1 MVSEAV
7 MMEKS
12 MLPVSVCVAA
22 LLCVLQ
28 LSSSQTVHRVCY
40 VKPENSTAPCPQ
52 PCYTLQEYAD
62 NGTAMNCS
70 FGEANTTYLFLEGVH
85 ELFENVSL
93 NAFHVDSVS
102 LVGNSSEGENGTF
115 LTAEIVC
122 YDQAGFLFKNS
133 TNIIIKNLTFTGC
146 GHWYQYMVLGG
157 QAALAFYNVTNM
169 TVVNTTV
176 QNSTGYGLYALCAMG
191 YVEVADSVFAFNEG
205 SLDYDGGNVGFLYQG
220 CSDINTPSLLS
231 IRFSQ
236 FLYGY
241 SEHINPLATGL
252 SVFVWSSGVNV
263 DIDNITAI
271 GNVAVHASTGGNVA
285 LLLRNRTNISTN
297 WARVRNSYLANG
309 RANSGAGMFVSILDT
324 PSFDTRSQN
333 PTRSSSTS
341 PEVLEVITIVNTQF
355 ISNHAEF
362 EGGGLYVITHEEAG
376 IFSPIGN
383 VTVRDCVFYDNKLNN
398 RIGGGV
404 AVHLNNHYVLSYLNH
419 SVPQFFTS
427 LVNCTIENNALIV
440 EENLVDTVFT
450 GSSAVFVIENPSGV
464 LIENC
469 SISHNNCTGITAVW
483 SSVMF
488 AGNMTFTNNTG
499 TDGGGIILCDNSYML
514 LRANT
519 TVVFQDNRAS
529 HAGGGIYAENACLQS
544 EPPCFF
550 QLDIE
555 IYKYPSLQDT
565 VRVHLINNSAD
576 YAGSAIYGGSVDYCI
591 LFPQFV
597 PDLKKHGAAMFQYIF
612 RINQSSSDLSPI
624 SSNPYQVCFCVSN
637 GTRPD
642 CGIASIAK
650 TMYPGE
656 ELSFHA
662 LTVGQHNGSASG
674 TVLASLK
681 GLSADSQLGN
691 LENSQVSQKNCTEFR
706 YKVYSSRP
714 LEVILLQVQ
723 HSDISS
729 GAQGRGFVQVN
740 VALRQC
746 PIGFTI
752 TSQTPYECGC
762 VHTLAVHDYKCNIQ
776 SQTIHRQF
784 PNWIGYYHHQERN
797 PSDYIFASNE
807 NKNESISNGIVY
819 YKHCPFDFCKAKSE
833 AIKTGPNASSFQGD
847 SQCAYHRT
855 GVLCGGCRD
864 GYSLILGSSEC
875 RRCSDRYVSLL
886 LVFIAAGLALV
897 LLLIV
902 TDLNVSSGTM
912 SGLIFYANIVQVDR
926 AIYFDVSSAT
936 TPVSTPVYLCGIF
949 IAWLNLD
956 FGIKTCFYNGMDAY
970 AKTWLQFAFPLYVW
984 GIAAVIILLSRRFP
998 SMAGRNPVKVLAS
1011 LFLLSYAKLLRTII
1025 TSLAPAELALPTDTN
1040 ETTVVKAVWQ
1050 QDGNV
1055 DYLQG
1060 KHIPLFMVALG
1071 FGLMTLPYAVILLL
1085 IQWLQKTSHFCLCS
1099 WVAKMKPL
1107 LDAYTGPYKTNCRFW
1122 TGFLLLI
1129 RVGLFVIFAF
1139 PSTDP
1144 DLKLALILTTC
1155 ITVQMIAWS
1164 FRGVYANAYTNILNS
1179 VFLLNLGLFSA
1190 VTSYLSHSN
1199 SSRNDQAIA
1208 ICISVGTTFVLFNC
1222 ILFYHT
1228 FVQIRATRKWYRLQS
1243 WLKKKRLIKYSRF
1256 GRDSATTATQGD
1268 EQESDEEA
1276 ERQVTGNNATH
1287 STIDPFDI
1295 QYREPL
1301 ISSGSGSYGTSDPST

>member
-1 MVSEAV
+1 MF
-7 MMEKS
+7 KKTD
-12 MLPVSVCVAA
+12 
-22 LLCVLQ
+22 LCVSALVVIVLSALQ
-28 LSSSQTVHRVCY
+28 FSGSQTVHRVCY

-62 NGTAMNCS
+62 NETAMNCR
-70 FGEANTTYLFLEGVH
+70 FGKADTTYLFLEGVH
-85 ELFENVSL
+85 EIFENVSF
-93 NAFHVDSVS
+93 NVSHVDSVS
-102 LVGNSSEGENGTF
+102 LIGNVSEFENSSVPI
-115 LTAEIVC
+115 AIIVC
-122 YDQAGFLFKNS
+122 YKQASFLFSNS
-133 TNIIIKNLTFTGC
+133 TNITIRHLKFTGC
-146 GHWYQYMVLGG
+146 GRWFSDTELGG
-157 QAALAFYNVTNM
+157 NVAIALSFYNVTNV
-169 TVVNTTV
+169 TVSNTTV

-191 YVEVADSVFAFNEG
+191 SVEVTNSVFSHNKGTWE
-205 SLDYDGGNVGFLYQG
+205 YDGGNAIFLYQN
-220 CSDINTPSLLS
+220 CTEIKTPSNLS
-231 IRFSQ
+231 IRFTQ

-241 SEHINPLATGL
+241 GEHINPLATGL
-252 SVFVWSSGVNV
+252 SVFVQSNRVNV

-271 GNVAVHASTGGNVA
+271 GNVAAHSSTGGNVA
-285 LLLRNRTNISTN
+285 LFLRNKTNIISN
-297 WARVRNSYLANG
+297 CIYVKNSYIANG
-309 RANSGAGMFVSILDT
+309 EAYIGAGMYVSILDT
-324 PSFDTRSQN
+324 PTFDEGPKTFPRTLSA
-333 PTRSSSTS
+333 SSNVS
-341 PEVLEVITIVNTQF
+341 VLEVITIVNTQF
-355 ISNHAEF
+355 ISNHAKL
-362 EGGGLYVITHEEAG
+362 GAGGLYVVTHEEAN
-376 IFSPIGN
+376 IFSLIGK
-383 VTVRDCVFYDNKLNN
+383 VTVRDCVFYNNKLNN

-419 SVPQFFTS
+419 SVPQFLTS
-427 LVNCTIENNALIV
+427 LVNCTIENNFLFV
-440 EENLVDTVFT
+440 NDSVVGKTFT

-488 AGNMTFTNNTG
+488 AGNITFTNNTG

-576 YAGSAIYGGSVDYCI
+576 YAGSAIYGGSVDYCT

-612 RINQSSSDLSPI
+612 IINNSLSDLSPI
-624 SSNPYQVCFCVSN
+624 SSNPYQVCFCDGNRTLPKCS
-637 GTRPD
+637 
-642 CGIASIAK
+642 IKSIAR
-650 TMYPGE
+650 TTYPGE
-656 ELSFHA
+656 QLSFHA

-681 GLSADSQLGN
+681 GLSADSQLGD
-691 LENSQVSQKNCTEFR
+691 LENSQVSQKNCSKFK

-723 HSDISS
+723 HSDISRGARGS
-729 GAQGRGFVQVN
+729 GFIQVS
-740 VALRQC
+740 VTIRQC

-762 VHTLAVHDYKCNIQ
+762 VHTLAVHDYKCDIQ

-784 PNWIGYYHHQERN
+784 PNWIGYYHHHESHS
-797 PSDYIFASNE
+797 SDNIFVSDQK
-807 NKNESISNGIVY
+807 KNESILNGIIFH
-819 YKHCPFDFCKAKSE
+819 KHCPFDFCKAKSE
-833 AIKTGPNASSFQGD
+833 AIKTGPNASNFQGD

-886 LVFIAAGLALV
+886 LVFIAAGLVLV

-912 SGLIFYANIVQVDR
+912 SGLIFYANIVQVNR
-926 AIYFDVSSAT
+926 AIFFDVLSAST
-936 TPVSTPVYLCGIF
+936 TVNLCGIF

-956 FGIKTCFYNGMDAY
+956 FGIKACFYNGMDAY

-984 GIAAVIILLSRRFP
+984 GLAAVIILLSRKFP

-1025 TSLAPAELALPTDTN
+1025 MSLSPAELYLPTDNN

-1071 FGLMTLPYAVILLL
+1071 FGLVTLPYAVVLLL
-1085 IQWLQKTSHFCLCS
+1085 IQWLQKTSHFCLFS
-1099 WVAKMKPL
+1099 WVVKMKPL

-1164 FRGVYANAYTNILNS
+1164 FRGIYANAYTNILNS

-1199 SSRNDQAIA
+1199 SNNNQAIA
-1208 ICISVGTTFVLFNC
+1208 ICISVGTTFILFSC

-1228 FVQIRATRKWYRLQS
+1228 FVQIRATRKWHRLRS
-1243 WLKKKRLIKYSRF
+1243 WLKEKRLIKYSRF
-1256 GRDSATTATQGD
+1256 GRDSATTGKIGD
-1268 EQESDEEA
+1268 EVVSKGQSS
-1276 ERQVTGNNATH
+1276 GNNATH